1 MKDRAADPLWHIT
14 RTAAAALT
22 RAVTGIS
29 VRYAGQPPAAEQQVF
44 FANHTSHMDFL
55 VLWSALPAEVRAVT
69 RPVAAADYWS
79 GGLRRRVAVN
89 LFRAV
94 LVERRVP
101 IDQQHHGDGK
111 GILPLLEAL
120 ETGQSLVFF
129 PEGTRGNGDAVGE
142 FKSGLFRMCEAR
154 PGLKLV
160 PAYLENLNRVL
171 PKGEVLPLPLICKL
185 VFGKPM
191 GLQQGEGKKEF
202 LARAHAAVCALRDA
216 E

>member
-1 MKDRAADPLWHIT
+1 MTSTAADYL

-29 VRYAGQPPAAEQQVF
+29 VRYAGVPPVAEQQVF
-44 FANHTSHMDFL
+44 FANHSSHMDFL
-55 VLWSALPAEVRAVT
+55 VLWSALPAEVRVVT

-79 GGLRRRVAVN
+79 SGLRRRIAVG

-94 LVERRVP
+94 LVERKVP
-101 IDQQHHGDGK
+101 GEPRHAGDGR
-111 GILPLLEAL
+111 GIQPLLQAL
-120 ETGQSLVFF
+120 ESGQSLLFF

-185 VFGKPM
+185 VFGEPM
-191 GLQQGEGKKEF
+191 QLHEGEGKKEF
-202 LARAHAAVCALRDA
+202 LERAREAVCALRA
-216 E
+216 AA